1 MLCRGAT
8 VYVAVRPNIAE
19 AESRANFICYA
30 EAQPYMWQPGQISNK
45 PRAEQILFVMPRR
58 NRICGRQAKYRRSRE
73 QSKFYLLCRGATVY
87 VAVRPN
93 IAEAPE
99 QSKFYLL
106 CRDYSAAAANA
117 FCNSAIGIVPE
128 MEITEVESDSAAY
141 IRKSVTISPSRT
153 I

>member
-1 MLCRGAT
+1 
-8 VYVAVRPNIAE
+8 
-19 AESRANFICYA
+19 
-30 EAQPYMWQPGQISNK
+30 MWPTGQISQK

-58 NRICGRQAKYRRSRE
+58 NRICGRQAKYRRSR
-73 QSKFYLLCRGATVY
+73 
-87 VAVRPN
+87 
-93 IAEAPE
+93 E